1 MEMAITY
8 RLYTTLK
15 AFAPR
20 APAAHHTHIE
30 TNTRRI
36 FEAHHGRIKKR
47 GEFNVMDD
55 GAGGLGGPDERR
67 SRRRWDDQVARGLMT
82 SNK

>member
-1 MEMAITY
+1 MEMVITY

-36 FEAHHGRIKKR
+36 FEAHHRRIKKR

-55 GAGGLGGPDERR
+55 GAGERR
-67 SRRRWDDQVARGLMT
+67 SQRRWDDQVARGLMT

>member
-15 AFAPR
+15 AFAPQ

-55 GAGGLGGPDERR
+55 GAIREGSAGRTRGGAGGDGMIKLQE
-67 SRRRWDDQVARGLMT
+67 G
-82 SNK
+82 